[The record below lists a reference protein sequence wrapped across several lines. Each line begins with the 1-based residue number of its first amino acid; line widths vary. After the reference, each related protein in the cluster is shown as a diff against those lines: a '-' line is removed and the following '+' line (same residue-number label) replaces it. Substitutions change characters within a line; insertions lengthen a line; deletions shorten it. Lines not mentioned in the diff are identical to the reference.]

1 MFSATLTG
9 NVDSLK
15 NEKGILVTL
24 TVLLEGCSNKE
35 VAARL
40 NLSPRTVEAH
50 GAAAIDGL
58 KK

>member
-1 MFSATLTG
+1 M
-9 NVDSLK
+9 
-15 NEKGILVTL
+15 
-24 TVLLEGCSNKE
+24 EGCSNKE

-50 GAAAIDGL
+50 RAVAIDWL

>member
-1 MFSATLTG
+1 M
-9 NVDSLK
+9 
-15 NEKGILVTL
+15 LVTL

-50 GAAAIDGL
+50 RAAAIDGL